1 MVAELLAMDGLLGAG
16 RLWPAATD
24 GDPLGGFFFWCFF
37 WWPMATGDFLGLF
50 FFGVRGKPPATGD

>member
-24 GDPLGGFFFWCFF
+24 GDPLGGFFFGVFFGGQWQLGIFWGCFF
-37 WWPMATGDFLGLF
+37 LG
-50 FFGVRGKPPATGD
+50 